1 MIALLLLLKNG
12 EMAFVFLDY
21 HYFSSCIEFAYLWAR
36 MAQGAHERLEV
47 GTQEEAFYKAK
58 LTTAKFF
65 YQKLLHRTQSH
76 AAAIESGAESVMEL
90 DQEAFAF

>member
-1 MIALLLLLKNG
+1 MV
-12 EMAFVFLDY
+12 FVFLDY
-21 HYFSSCIEFAYLWAR
+21 LYFSSYVVFAYLWAQ
-36 MAQGAHERLEV
+36 MAQVAHERLEV

-90 DQEAFAF
+90 DQDAFAF

>member
-1 MIALLLLLKNG
+1 M
-12 EMAFVFLDY
+12 
-21 HYFSSCIEFAYLWAR
+21 
-36 MAQGAHERLEV
+36 

-90 DQEAFAF
+90 DQEDFAF